1 MLQWERLK
9 QGKIMILINFSFFY
23 AHIAYGDKWYPWTQA
38 FVLGKWKWTISKH
51 ESMIKSDHWNLKG
64 KIKIIKKPRTT
75 GNKIKNISKPTSKI
89 AIDLELNW
97 GKDIISGKD
106 DVPEYGANNILPNHV
121 MALTD
126 VLLLAVGLI
135 LSSMNSNPRGRVCV
149 VLSAWKEHTK
159 TLIVS

>member
-1 MLQWERLK
+1 MH
-9 QGKIMILINFSFFY
+9 ILSMEINDT
-23 AHIAYGDKWYPWTQA
+23 HG
-38 FVLGKWKWTISKH
+38 
-51 ESMIKSDHWNLKG
+51 
-64 KIKIIKKPRTT
+64 PRHLYWA
-75 GNKIKNISKPTSKI
+75 NENELFPNMKNISNPTSKI

-135 LSSMNSNPRGRVCV
+135 LSSTNSNSRGRVCV
-149 VLSAWKEHTK
+149 VLSMWKEHTK
-159 TLIVS
+159 SLIVS